1 MGVDDEGIAL
11 YGRSRRVGRGGGEL
25 SIEGEVGAKEM
36 NEGPDSIERLVARDL
51 EGVYNQPRKQ
61 VEPTTPVP
69 STSSFSSVKETSYP
83 SAICPCRNGAYS
95 FGGYGQIPF
104 LLFHFLLMSAKPE
117 PSQRRHL
124 PHTGR

>member
-51 EGVYNQPRKQ
+51 ECVYHQPRNQ
-61 VEPTTPVP
+61 VEPTTPDS
-69 STSSFSSVKETSYP
+69 STFSLSSVKEISWR
-83 SAICPCRNGAYS
+83 SAMY
-95 FGGYGQIPF
+95 
-104 LLFHFLLMSAKPE
+104 
-117 PSQRRHL
+117 
-124 PHTGR
+124 TGRN